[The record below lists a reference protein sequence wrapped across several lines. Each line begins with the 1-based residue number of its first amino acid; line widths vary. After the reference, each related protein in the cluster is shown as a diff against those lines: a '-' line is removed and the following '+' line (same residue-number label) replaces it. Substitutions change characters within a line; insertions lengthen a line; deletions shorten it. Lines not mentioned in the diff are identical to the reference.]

1 MTVDQDDLKYAEISK
16 ISDPQILMRI
26 YKEQIKQ
33 KVDEITHKAGMSAC
47 DSHRKNHKLITKL
60 SDKHYNE
67 LEANYK

>member
-1 MTVDQDDLKYAEISK
+1 
-16 ISDPQILMRI
+16 MRI

-33 KVDEITHKAGMSAC
+33 KVDEITHKAGISAC
-47 DSHRKNHKLITKL
+47 DSHRKNYKLITKL